1 MTLYCLLMYT
11 VSGAAPGPKLDSW
24 VGDSLPASLVSHAE
38 RFAFQGRLDI
48 NAVGWWTRTVLK
60 IGAMMNKD
68 AEGRKDELHGF
79 DYMDKSAIDPLV
91 ARIKE
96 LTAAVSGTP

>member
-1 MTLYCLLMYT
+1 
-11 VSGAAPGPKLDSW
+11 
-24 VGDSLPASLVSHAE
+24 
-38 RFAFQGRLDI
+38 
-48 NAVGWWTRTVLK
+48 
-60 IGAMMNKD
+60 MMNKD